1 MPTKS
6 KTHAMP
12 KFRKPSEELVTF
24 FTQATAPMPGVEP
37 RKMFSCPCAF
47 INGNMFAG
55 VFHKSVFLRLSPEDL
70 AKFAKLGAVHFE
82 PILGRPMREYMVVP
96 PALMKSTTRFNAWL
110 EKSFAYAASLPPK
123 VPKRK

>member
-1 MPTKS
+1 MPTKPRTLPKWR
-6 KTHAMP
+6 KTP
-12 KFRKPSEELVTF
+12 PELIESF
-24 FTQATAPMPGVEP
+24 NKAISPLPGVTP
-37 RKMFSCPCAF
+37 RKMFSCPCTF

-55 VFHKSVFLRLSPEDL
+55 VFHESIFLRLSPEDL

-96 PALMKSTTRFNAWL
+96 PPILKSKTRFNAWL

-123 VPKRK
+123 VPKKK